1 MTVQP
6 PTKHGGTK
14 PGAARTA
21 LQRRRRRYAVL
32 SERVMGDRALA
43 KSQGGR
49 RRVSGGGVEVRPAD
63 VGQRS
68 ARGSTSPI
76 RRQGL
81 MVVRKSGITTVLTT
95 VGRVRWAGRAR

>member
-1 MTVQP
+1 
-6 PTKHGGTK
+6 
-14 PGAARTA
+14 
-21 LQRRRRRYAVL
+21 
-32 SERVMGDRALA
+32 MGDRALA

-81 MVVRKSGITTVLTT
+81 MVVRKSGVTTVLTT